1 MNNVLFIC
9 YKYAI
14 ICIIYYS
21 MISLAQIGRRI
32 ASARKTTGITQL
44 ELARKAGVSRPTIDL
59 LENGRATEIG
69 YSKLIR
75 ILAVL
80 GLELRLQ
87 PVSAQRPTLDDL
99 LKEESEND

>member
-1 MNNVLFIC
+1 
-9 YKYAI
+9 
-14 ICIIYYS
+14 
-21 MISLAQIGRRI
+21 MISLALIGRRI
-32 ASARKTTGITQL
+32 ASARKTSGITQL
-44 ELARKAGVSRPTIDL
+44 ELARKAGVSRPTVDL

-87 PVSAQRPTLDDL
+87 PLSAQRPTLDDL